1 MPRVEGEIT
10 IPPEQRYAAIVS
22 EFEKRRQKILN
33 PPVSVSLSPWRRLF
47 GAKTKQKTAPSP
59 EEQVAQ
65 LEAEFKSQI
74 FSDRSLVVCHLRAN
88 PDKQEAIIA
97 DYLQSSELLSQDANT
112 LGQFFAFWLLEF
124 CQKAD
129 TGPIENLFN
138 FIQTSASRLL
148 PPELHQARREIFE
161 PLFGILGGNEK
172 EILQNIKED
181 GIFGVSQKLAEALI
195 ETSQPL
201 PNGLKKAYQK
211 YVEQLIRIEAGIISV
226 GPSEPEIK
234 EPKNR
239 AERNKKSSPAK
250 PKINNKKVCPQPE
263 TRSSVEIPVYSFW
276 IVLGPNKDPIQIK
289 NPEELK
295 EIMGKIKNLG
305 PVTAEDVWKSLQE
318 ITSTPPP
325 QIPSRYRERVAGG
338 PFKGWWKE
346 NLGGK
351 YRLIFFIK
359 DGELHFRVGP
369 DETVYAT
376 RRRKP
381 RDRARSL

>member
-10 IPPEQRYAAIVS
+10 IPPEQRYATIVS
-22 EFEKRRQKILN
+22 EFERERREILN
-33 PPVSVSLSPWRRLF
+33 PPQVSASLPPWRRLF
-47 GAKTKQKTAPSP
+47 GTRTQQKTAPSL
-59 EEQVAQ
+59 EEQLAQ
-65 LEAEFKSQI
+65 LEVDFKSQI
-74 FSDRSLVVCHLRAN
+74 FSDRRLVVCHLNAN

-97 DYLQSSELLSQDANT
+97 DYLQSSELLQDANT

-124 CQKAD
+124 FQKAD
-129 TGPIENLFN
+129 TGPIENLPR

-148 PPELHQARREIFE
+148 PPELHRARSEIFE
-161 PLFGILGGNEK
+161 PLFAILGGKEK
-172 EILQNIKED
+172 EIFQKIKEA

-195 ETSQPL
+195 KTSQPL
-201 PNGLKKAYQK
+201 PSDLKKAYQE
-211 YVEQLIRIEAGIISV
+211 YVEQLIKIEAGIISV
-226 GPSEPEIK
+226 GPAEPEPK

-250 PKINNKKVCPQPE
+250 PKSNEKVYPQTE

-276 IVLGPNKDPIQIK
+276 IVLGPNKDPIEIK

-305 PVTAEDVWKSLQE
+305 PVTAEDVWKTLQE
-318 ITSTPPP
+318 ITSTSPT

-338 PFKGWWKE
+338 PFKDWRKE

-351 YRLIFFIK
+351 YRLIFSIK

-369 DETVYAT
+369 HEDVYAT